1 MPCRA
6 GYVSGRSAIR
16 ATFCPAEA
24 DKPSMNRETREDNRI
39 SNVESSSKFAS
50 QYGTGS
56 ECVPYRE
63 MRMGSKFLKCC
74 VSSEMA
80 LELWPSKSRA
90 VTIILIAGA
99 IVAVPIIYPPILQK
113 FVDH

>member
-1 MPCRA
+1 MA
-6 GYVSGRSAIR
+6 L
-16 ATFCPAEA
+16 
-24 DKPSMNRETREDNRI
+24 
-39 SNVESSSKFAS
+39 
-50 QYGTGS
+50 GS
-56 ECVPYRE
+56 ECVPHRE

-113 FVDH
+113 FVDHFLYFPMRYPDGDWSIQAQAGAEDVWLRSEDGLKLNAWWF